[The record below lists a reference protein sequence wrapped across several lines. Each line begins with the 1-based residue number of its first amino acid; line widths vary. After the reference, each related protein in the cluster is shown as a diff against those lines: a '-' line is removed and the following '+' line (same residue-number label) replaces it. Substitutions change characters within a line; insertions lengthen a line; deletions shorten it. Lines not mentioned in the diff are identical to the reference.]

1 MPHFY
6 FHLRNGAQLEEDKEG
21 HELESLFA
29 ARREAI
35 LGARDVMAERVRA
48 GREPDGS
55 QFEITDESGK
65 IILIVPFEEAYSRD
79 RPARGYGDDQVS

>member
-1 MPHFY
+1 
-6 FHLRNGAQLEEDKEG
+6 
-21 HELESLFA
+21 
-29 ARREAI
+29 